1 MKYIILIFAIFI
13 FNNTEAENL
22 NKSKQNPSEIK
33 IEQLSKKVEKLEE
46 NSYSKDIIQEY
57 KDLNNIYGI
66 GFGILIGLFGVVF
79 PLLLYVVQ
87 IKPSQDVLK
96 EAKQL
101 IKKVDE
107 DFEKSFEEHLKKR
120 KNKLI
125 DQAIEGFA
133 NQTEQSLPTNYT
145 LLDSYKSEGFTEIQV
160 IKLLKLLKREDIDE
174 SNKSFFA
181 SILTFQE
188 DENIENYF
196 VELLKQDS
204 KNEKCIWGAI
214 YFANYEK
221 TQYYDLIAK
230 IVINGYSLTGM
241 ISSLSHSSKKF
252 AVQLLNN
259 ELLIKELPEIEI
271 KNYGDYGIKYI
282 TEKMNSEIIEDTL
295 FWKKYIQLK

>member
-107 DFEKSFEEHLKKR
+107 DFEKSFEEHLKKS

>member
-1 MKYIILIFAIFI
+1 MKYIILIFTIFI
-13 FNNTEAENL
+13 FNSTKAENINNLKQLPIEIKVEQL
-22 NKSKQNPSEIK
+22 NKK
-33 IEQLSKKVEKLEE
+33 IEKLEE
-46 NSYSKDIIQEY
+46 NSYSKDLIQEY
-57 KDLNNIYGI
+57 KDLNNIYSI

-107 DFEKSFEEHLKKR
+107 DFEKSFEEHLKKS

-125 DQAIEGFA
+125 DQAIEGFEK
-133 NQTEQSLPTNYT
+133 QTEQSLPTNYT

-160 IKLLKLLKREDIDE
+160 IKLLKLLKRDDIDK
-174 SNKSFFA
+174 SNKTFFA

-196 VELLKQDS
+196 VELIKQDS
-204 KNEKCIWGAI
+204 ADDKCIWGAI

-230 IVINGYSLTGM
+230 IVISGYSLTGM
-241 ISSLSHSSKKF
+241 IASLSHSSKKF

-259 ELLIKELPEIEI
+259 ELLIKELSEIEI
-271 KNYGDYGIKYI
+271 KNYGDYGAKYLI
-282 TEKMNSEIIEDTL
+282 EKMNSEIIEDTF
-295 FWKKYIQLK
+295 FWKKYLLLK

>member
-107 DFEKSFEEHLKKR
+107 DFEKSFEEHLKKS

-125 DQAIEGFA
+125 DQAIEAFA

-259 ELLIKELPEIEI
+259 EFLIKELPEIEI